1 MKQYTFRGAIPSQLV
16 IGVSGNS
23 KQRRKVVRLWKR
35 MGLKPVRFY
44 MSQEEYER
52 ERLRK

>member
-1 MKQYTFRGAIPSQLV
+1 MKQYTFRGAIPPLLV
-16 IGVSGNS
+16 IGISGNAR
-23 KQRRKVVRLWKR
+23 QRSKVVRLWRR

-44 MSQEEYER
+44 MSDEEYER